1 MPHVLWSS
9 QKNQFVDEI
18 VKGRQIKIPQRKNQ
32 ITYSLIEQFSNFET
46 GDFWTI
52 IIIRAGP
59 GVSSASPWVRA
70 TPTPRQTIGEKK
82 NYIIHKKKKK
92 KLYT

>member
-59 GVSSASPWVRA
+59 GVSTASPWARA
-70 TPTPRQTIGEKK
+70 TPTPKQTIEKK
-82 NYIIHKKKKK
+82 KNILYIKK